1 MAVKKVEKKATT
13 YVVLRSESLTGPF
26 NVVGNWTTNGQ
37 ISAKKA
43 AAAQE
48 AEQGNDPEKDFF
60 VAVPAS
66 SFYPQKPTVQM
77 VITFLSDDGKEEEEP
92 DEDESPEDDESP
104 EAESETSEE
113 EPDAFDEFTS
123 AIAGDD
129 EG

>member
-1 MAVKKVEKKATT
+1 VPSPKKVEKKATT
-13 YVVLRSESLTGPF
+13 YVVLRSESQTGPF
-26 NVVGNWTTNGQ
+26 SVVGNWTTNGQ

-48 AEQGNDPEKDFF
+48 AEAGNDPEKDFF

-92 DEDESPEDDESP
+92 DDDEAPEDEDAPETP
-104 EAESETSEE
+104 EETPEE
-113 EPDAFDEFTS
+113 DPDSLPIDA
-123 AIAGDD
+123 
-129 EG
+129 

>member
-1 MAVKKVEKKATT
+1 MPSPKKVEKKATT
-13 YVVLRSESLTGPF
+13 YVVLRSESQTGPF

-48 AEQGNDPEKDFF
+48 AEAGNDPEKDFF

-92 DEDESPEDDESP
+92 DEDEAPEDDESP
-104 EAESETSEE
+104 EAESETLEE
-113 EPDAFDEFTS
+113 DPSEPDAFDKFL
-123 AIAGDD
+123 DPD
-129 EG
+129 EA

>member
-1 MAVKKVEKKATT
+1 MPSPKKVEKKATT
-13 YVVLRSESLTGPF
+13 YVVLRSESQTGPF

-48 AEQGNDPEKDFF
+48 AEAGNDPEKDFF

-77 VITFLSDDGKEEEEP
+77 VITFLSDDGSEEP
-92 DEDESPEDDESP
+92 EVDEEPEE
-104 EAESETSEE
+104 ESETPE
-113 EPDAFDEFTS
+113 EPGDEDFEPDVES
-123 AIAGDD
+123 FLADQ
-129 EG
+129 

>member
-1 MAVKKVEKKATT
+1 
-13 YVVLRSESLTGPF
+13 VVLRSESLTGPF

-77 VITFLSDDGKEEEEP
+77 VITFLSDDGSEEPEVDEEPEEESEMPEEP
-92 DEDESPEDDESP
+92 GDEDF
-104 EAESETSEE
+104 
-113 EPDAFDEFTS
+113 EPDAESFLTDQ
-123 AIAGDD
+123 
-129 EG
+129 